1 MIETLHRTHLP
12 EIRFPMIAALIA
24 RLETVQISGII
35 APLIVRDRYWYMQS
49 L

>member
-24 RLETVQISGII
+24 RSGTVQISGII
-35 APLIVRDRYWYMQS
+35 VAFTIS
-49 L
+49 